1 MKQKGGNTVTRGDAA
16 SEKEWQRIRN
26 QYQTRFTTTPQFV
39 RSPGRV
45 NLIGEHTDY
54 NEGFVLPAAVDK
66 SIIFGMA
73 ANGTPTG
80 RLYSVD
86 KEQAFEWDIGA
97 AAYEQSDLGWPNYIM
112 GCVDQLRKSGYEIAG
127 FDCAFGGTIPI
138 GAGMSSSAALEGGTF
153 LGLSR
158 IFDLDLKRLTMAQL
172 GQKAE
177 NEFVGVQCGIMDQFA
192 NVFSQAGSVFK
203 LDCRSLEYDYFP
215 FSRDDIHIV
224 LCDTQVRREL
234 ASSEYNV
241 RRRQCEQGVAHLRRY
256 EDTIQ
261 SLRDVP
267 LGLLQEHRAELDPVV
282 YQRCAYVIRENQ
294 RVEQACRDLEADDF
308 QAFGEQM
315 YQSHAGLRDQ
325 YEVSSKE
332 LDLLVDI
339 ARDIN
344 GVLGARMMGAGFG
357 GCTINLVLADAVGSF
372 REIIQTRYDGQM
384 ERDVRLYQ
392 STITEGVSML
402 ERSEA

>member
-1 MKQKGGNTVTRGDAA
+1 VTSGDAA
-16 SEKEWQRIRN
+16 SEQEWQRIRN
-26 QYQTRFTTTPQFV
+26 RYRTRFTTTPQFI

-73 ANGTPTG
+73 ANGTQTG

-86 KEQAFEWDIGA
+86 KAQTFEWDLGA
-97 AAYEQSDLGWPNYIM
+97 ATYERSDLGWPNYIM
-112 GCVDQLRKSGYEIAG
+112 GCVDQLRNAGYEVGG

-153 LGLSR
+153 FGLSR
-158 IFDLDLKRLTMAQL
+158 MFDLALEPLTMAQL

-215 FSRDDIHIV
+215 FSREDILIV

-241 RRRQCEQGVAHLRRY
+241 RRRQCEEGVTQLRKY
-256 EDTIQ
+256 EETIE

-267 LGLLQEHRAELDPVV
+267 LELLQEHQGELDPVV
-282 YQRCAYVIRENQ
+282 YQRCEYVIRENL
-294 RVEQACRDLEADDF
+294 RVNQACQDLETDDF
-308 QAFGEQM
+308 QAFGERM
-315 YQSHAGLRDQ
+315 YASHAGLRDQ

-332 LDLLVDI
+332 LDLLVEI
-339 ARDIN
+339 ARDID

-357 GCTINLVLADAVGSF
+357 GCTINLVLAGAVESF
-372 REIIQTRYDGQM
+372 REIVRDRYNGQM
-384 ERDVRLYQ
+384 AQDVRLYQ
-392 STITEGVSML
+392 STITEGVSLL
-402 ERSEA
+402 ESPDR